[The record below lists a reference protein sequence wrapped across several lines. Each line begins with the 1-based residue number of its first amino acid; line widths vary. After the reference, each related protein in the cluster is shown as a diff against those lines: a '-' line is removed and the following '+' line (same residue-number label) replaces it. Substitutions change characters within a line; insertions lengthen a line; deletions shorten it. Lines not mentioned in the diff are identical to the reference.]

1 MKLSNLKPTK
11 HPTRETFEIWGNS
24 LYHFLPFCPNPISRN
39 SHFHNS
45 FDTRRQAVDLFI
57 NVLTRRRIPIFP
69 KPSSSHFGLTLVCLS
84 SRADYPNL
92 IDIFQ
97 KSSTKPKLSH
107 IFIFLHQMWN
117 FFKVSGNQ
125 SGVSSCFGLINH
137 KWVFHL
143 RIRLAVEKILGLRSY
158 ILGVCCILIHFGMNE
173 IERKFVLVK
182 EIFRGSKFWKQEW
195 LCSIVHDPVI

>member
-1 MKLSNLKPTK
+1 MKLFNLKPTK
-11 HPTRETFEIWGNS
+11 HLTRETFEIWGNS

-97 KSSTKPKLSH
+97 KSSTKPKLRH
-107 IFIFLHQMWN
+107 VFIFLHKMWN
-117 FFKVSGNQ
+117 YFKVYGNRSGA
-125 SGVSSCFGLINH
+125 SSCFGLINH
-137 KWVFHL
+137 RWVIHL
-143 RIRLAVEKILGLRSY
+143 RIRLVVKKILGSNVLY
-158 ILGVCCILIHFGMNE
+158 FGVCCILIYFRMNE
-173 IERKFVLVK
+173 IDGKFVLVK
-182 EIFRGSKFWKQEW
+182 EIFKWS
-195 LCSIVHDPVI
+195 